1 MAAFRCTCAV
11 SSVKPPISAGLAL
24 ALALATL
31 ACASEAPRAEPANSS
46 ARLRIEGTRFVA
58 ADGSTFEWRGI
69 TAFRLVDYVADGQE
83 ATTAKFLEWAASQRL
98 TVVRVLTMM
107 GGQFDLRPEDGRR
120 ALPRVLELAARHGI
134 VVEVV
139 ALAGTADIKVD
150 LGQHVAELGK
160 ILATHRNALLEIANE
175 PVHPSQAPEVHKPE
189 VLRGLAATVPSS
201 VPIALGSIE
210 RGDGFG
216 EAGYVTWH
224 SPRESGSGGWGHV
237 LALADGARLLARW
250 KKPVVSDEP
259 IGAGPALQPGR
270 RDNVAARFRAAALL
284 TRLVGM
290 GATFHYED
298 GIQATI
304 PAGAELACF
313 NAWKEA
319 WTLLPAGVEQS
330 GVFRISGGA
339 ASVVANYD
347 RKRLPGVYERIDGSK
362 GWILAIGDESVP
374 LTLADGWKA
383 TGSRSIDG
391 ARLITVTRAPA

>member
-1 MAAFRCTCAV
+1 
-11 SSVKPPISAGLAL
+11 
-24 ALALATL
+24 
-31 ACASEAPRAEPANSS
+31 
-46 ARLRIEGTRFVA
+46 
-58 ADGSTFEWRGI
+58 
-69 TAFRLVDYVADGQE
+69 
-83 ATTAKFLEWAASQRL
+83 
-98 TVVRVLTMM
+98 MM

-120 ALPRVLELAARHGI
+120 ALPRVLELAAKHGI

-150 LGQHVAELGK
+150 LKQHVAELGK
-160 ILATHRNALLEIANE
+160 ILAAHRNAVLEIANE
-175 PVHPSQAPEVHKPE
+175 PVHPSQSPEVHKPE
-189 VLRGLAATVPSS
+189 VLRGLAAAVPSS

-224 SPRESGSGGWGHV
+224 VPRESGSGGWGHV
-237 LALADGARLLARW
+237 LALAEGAELLARW

-270 RDNVAARFRAAALL
+270 RDNLPTRFRAAALL

-290 GATFHYED
+290 GATFHYEG

-313 NAWKEA
+313 NAWNEA
-319 WTLLPAGVEQS
+319 WGLLPAGVEQI
-330 GVFRISGGA
+330 GVFRISGA
-339 ASVVANYD
+339 AGSVVANYD

-374 LTLADGWKA
+374 LTLQEGWKA

-391 ARLITVTRAPA
+391 ARLDYRNASAGVVS